1 MVGMT
6 RADKVLAVL
15 LLLISVV
22 GIGLNISI
30 AVAGGEQKAEIWVEG
45 TLYKTVPLKEGYKQ
59 EIRIGGD
66 SHYDIIEVQGTRI
79 RVREA
84 DCPNQ
89 DCIKMGW
96 IQHAPQQIICL
107 PYRIVIKVVSSAPVD
122 MDTIVR

>member
-6 RADKVLAVL
+6 RADKVLVVLVL
-15 LLLISVV
+15 LIAIV
-22 GIGLNISI
+22 GIGLNMSI
-30 AVAGGEQKAEIWVEG
+30 VAAGGEQKAEIWVEG

-66 SHYDIIEVQGTRI
+66 SHYDIIEVQHTRI

-96 IQHAPQQIICL
+96 IQHAPQQIVCL
-107 PYRIVIKVVSSAPVD
+107 PYRIVIKIVSSAPVD
-122 MDTIVR
+122 TDTIVR

>member
-6 RADKVLAVL
+6 RADKVLVVL
-15 LLLISVV
+15 LLLLSVV
-22 GIGLNISI
+22 GIGLNFSI
-30 AVAGGEQKAEIWVEG
+30 ASAGSEQKAEIWVEG
-45 TLYKTVPLKEGYKQ
+45 ALYKTVPLKEGYKQ

-66 SHYDIIEVQGTRI
+66 SHYDIIEVQGSRI

-96 IQHAPQQIICL
+96 IQHAPQQIVCL
-107 PYRIVIKVVSSAPVD
+107 PYRIVIKVVSTDHPD
-122 MDTIVR
+122 TDTIIR

>member
-6 RADKVLAVL
+6 RADKILVVL
-15 LLLISVV
+15 LLLISVA

-30 AVAGGEQKAEIWVEG
+30 ASAGGEQKAEIWVEG
-45 TLYKTVPLKEGYKQ
+45 SLYKTVPLKEGYKQ
-59 EIRIGGD
+59 EIRIGGNFR
-66 SHYDIIEVQGTRI
+66 YDIIEVQGTRI

-96 IQHAPQQIICL
+96 IQSAPQLIVCL
-107 PYRIVIKVVSSAPVD
+107 PYRIVIKIVSSAPPD
-122 MDTIVR
+122 TDTIVR